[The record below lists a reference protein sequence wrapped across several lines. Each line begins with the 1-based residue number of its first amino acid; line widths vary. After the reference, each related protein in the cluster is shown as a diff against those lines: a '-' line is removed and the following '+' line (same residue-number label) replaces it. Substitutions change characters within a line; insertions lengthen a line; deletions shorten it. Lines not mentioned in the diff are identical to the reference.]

1 MEDYEWTAIVVENK
15 YRLLFVSA
23 HYTNTISM
31 EFVWQKVSFLC
42 VGIRIEA
49 HRKSIEWVKWN
60 ANGILME
67 PNGTLMEPNGSQWN
81 LNAKAP
87 ADFSKLFPSTPLI

>member
-1 MEDYEWTAIVVENK
+1 MAK
-15 YRLLFVSA
+15 
-23 HYTNTISM
+23 
-31 EFVWQKVSFLC
+31 SFILC

-87 ADFSKLFPSTPLI
+87 ADFSQLFPSTPLI